1 MGNATQEAF
10 FNSYLQTTRSSSDD
24 FSVNV
29 KIPIVHMLVQV
40 GMKAMSKKA
49 SKKTI
54 SSTKVEEQT
63 VIKTDAYS
71 SSDLAADETNR
82 DHDQQESTAVI
93 SDAQSE
99 SLRSILEKLTP
110 RQQTALHVA
119 SRCPGWCIASPFIH
133 ATFLPY
139 KLSSL
144 LHSVISNLQETVQQ
158 WDGGLKHL
166 IEKVASLSLLLHQQ
180 HMSCVHS
187 AFFHFERLQCI
198 LS

>member
-63 VIKTDAYS
+63 VRRTDAN
-71 SSDLAADETNR
+71 SSDGYEEDVIYQDE
-82 DHDQQESTAVI
+82 DLQGSTADI
-93 SDAQSE
+93 SDARSE

-119 SRCPGWCIASPFIH
+119 SRWVLGGALHHLPHMRRSYHIYCRLCYTVSYQTCRRQCSSGTEASS
-133 ATFLPY
+133 T
-139 KLSSL
+139 
-144 LHSVISNLQETVQQ
+144 
-158 WDGGLKHL
+158 
-166 IEKVASLSLLLHQQ
+166 
-180 HMSCVHS
+180 
-187 AFFHFERLQCI
+187 
-198 LS
+198 

>member
-40 GMKAMSKKA
+40 GMKAMSKKP
-49 SKKTI
+49 SKKAI

-63 VIKTDAYS
+63 VKTDAYS

-119 SRCPGWCIASPFIH
+119 SRWVLDGTSH
-133 ATFLPY
+133 HLPHMRHSY
-139 KLSSL
+139 HVYCCLCYTVSYQTCRRQCSSGT
-144 LHSVISNLQETVQQ
+144 E
-158 WDGGLKHL
+158 
-166 IEKVASLSLLLHQQ
+166 A
-180 HMSCVHS
+180 
-187 AFFHFERLQCI
+187 
-198 LS
+198 

>member
-63 VIKTDAYS
+63 VFKTDAYS

-119 SRCPGWCIASPFIH
+119 SRWVLGGALH
-133 ATFLPY
+133 HLPY
-139 KLSSL
+139 MRRSYHIYCRLCYTVSYQTCRRQCSSGT
-144 LHSVISNLQETVQQ
+144 E
-158 WDGGLKHL
+158 
-166 IEKVASLSLLLHQQ
+166 ASST
-180 HMSCVHS
+180 
-187 AFFHFERLQCI
+187 
-198 LS
+198 

>member
-63 VIKTDAYS
+63 VRRTDAN
-71 SSDLAADETNR
+71 SSDGYEEDVIYQDE
-82 DHDQQESTAVI
+82 DLQGSTADI
-93 SDAQSE
+93 SDARSE

-119 SRCPGWCIASPFIH
+119 SR
-133 ATFLPY
+133 
-139 KLSSL
+139 
-144 LHSVISNLQETVQQ
+144 
-158 WDGGLKHL
+158 
-166 IEKVASLSLLLHQQ
+166 
-180 HMSCVHS
+180 
-187 AFFHFERLQCI
+187 
-198 LS
+198 